1 MSTVIMSACWP
12 LQGMTATQ
20 KAVLISLADNANDE
34 GVCWPSVAKVS
45 VRTCLS
51 ERAVQGAIKWLC
63 SVRLLSVR
71 ERVGRS
77 TMYTLTPAAYAP
89 PQELRPAVGAGLPPQ
104 EVHPTPADPAPHPRS
119 SCTQNRNRTISEPKD
134 EPPSLLP
141 ALVGQAGADD
151 LEHGKRT
158 RRNQDEQRQ
167 AQCRA
172 IWTAY
177 ADAYRQRYGTEP
189 VRNQKVNSQIVDLWK
204 RLGGEAAEVA
214 GFFVGINDSYL
225 IRNCHD
231 LGSLLAKCES
241 YRTQWATGR
250 QMNATTARQIEQTQA
265 NLNAG
270 LEAAQRIMDRAGE
283 QPNEFL

>member
-89 PQELRPAVGAGLPPQ
+89 PQELRPAAGAGLPPQ

-119 SCTQNRNRTISEPKD
+119 SCTQNRNRTVSEPKD

-141 ALVGQAGADD
+141 ALVGQAGGDG
-151 LEHGKRT
+151 LEQGKRA
-158 RRNQDEQRQ
+158 RKEQDELRQ
-167 AQCRA
+167 AQCRV

-241 YRTQWATGR
+241 YRTQWVTGR